1 MTSENA
7 KRSNFKDKVLPGLEF
22 LLQLSLCLTKNRRD
36 AIGLIREAMAEAY
49 WYWDESIS
57 DAACKMWLHTIM
69 TRRYFDGFMQRARP
83 HVPNSGNNVD
93 ENPGENARPC
103 PTTTINNRED
113 FFLTGESQDESGLI
127 EAFAGLPMK
136 FRTAM
141 ILSYLEGF
149 SNRQIAYL
157 AGAQPHA
164 IESMLKRGRE
174 LLREELFTYL
184 ISHKSFDKI
193 ADREA
198 ASG

>member
-22 LLQLSLCLTKNRRD
+22 LLQLSLCLTKNGRD

-49 WYWDESIS
+49 WSWDESIS
-57 DAACKMWLHTIM
+57 EVSCKMWLHTIM
-69 TRRYFDGFMQRARP
+69 TRRYFDGFMQRSRP
-83 HVPNSGNNVD
+83 HVPHSGNNVD
-93 ENPGENARPC
+93 EKPGENARPC

-113 FFLTGESQDESGLI
+113 SFLTGESQEESGLI
-127 EAFAGLPMK
+127 EAFAGLPLK

-149 SNRQIAYL
+149 SNQQIANL
-157 AGAQPHA
+157 AGVQPHA
-164 IESMLKRGRE
+164 IESLLNRGRE
-174 LLREELFTYL
+174 FLREELFAYL
-184 ISHKSFDKI
+184 ISHKSLDTV